1 MVNSLILK
9 LNVKKYIFFLIG
21 LSITTSV
28 YHKFIHDNLLHPV
41 KNNLLKHFSESHEY
55 GLNSLSKFS
64 SLKELSL
71 KTNGDK
77 HKVFFSKLKAG
88 EGNFFLL
95 DYDIQVQNLKGGNK
109 KKWHGFRFALYP
121 EVKGIPFRSVPH
133 VLLHVQQ
140 DGQYRGTSKVF
151 FEKEYSSYFFAIE
164 LFADE
169 GSVSIKNIKLINYRK
184 GRDQLFFEYGL
195 VCIWFVGLLYP
206 ILFFINDKQNKFW
219 SNISAGLLV
228 IILVGVMVPNSNF
241 HIFNKITKDLVFKE
255 VLTEKKTESYR
266 KENFLKENLLSIV
279 KDLNLPF
286 VGVIK
291 KGGHIVLFGLLT
303 WSLFHALSPLK
314 PFTVAFLVSILAVT
328 TEISQLNI
336 LSRTASLG
344 DVGIDLIGVFLAYI
358 FWVLIKVRQGRSI

>member
-1 MVNSLILK
+1 MVKSLILK

-21 LSITTSV
+21 LSITTSF
-28 YHKFIHDNLLHPV
+28 YHEFIHDNLLHTV
-41 KNNLLKHFSESHEY
+41 KNNLLKHSSESYE
-55 GLNSLSKFS
+55 LNSLSELPY
-64 SLKELSL
+64 LKELSL
-71 KTNGDK
+71 KIDGGK
-77 HKVFFSKLKAG
+77 HKVFHSKFKAG
-88 EGNFFLL
+88 EGPLFFL
-95 DYDIQVQNLKGGNK
+95 DYDIQVQNLKGVTK
-109 KKWHGFRFALYP
+109 EKWHGFRFALYP

-164 LFADE
+164 LFADK

-266 KENFLKENLLSIV
+266 KENFLKETLLSIV